1 MKKIYIL
8 GALFT
13 VLTAISGCSD
23 EFLKEK
29 QPYGKYNETQV
40 YGNFSSAEE
49 RVNYLYYAML
59 PSSNSGSGNGNKGIN
74 DYTSVGVNDPFEK
87 STLEYGGF
95 SDYVNPDMVL
105 DYTNITDYFYVINKS
120 LSPWGNIRDCND
132 IIQKLQASSAL
143 TEKQRNQLLGQAY
156 FWRAFRYW
164 SMVKLYGGVP
174 IIEVPQSPIVGD
186 TNGEDK
192 IVPRS
197 STKDCISF
205 ICNDLDKAA
214 SMLPARWENES
225 KDFGRITT
233 GAALALKG
241 KVLLFY
247 ASPLFNRSDDKA
259 RWQAAFDANKAA
271 LDSLKRGNFGLAYP
285 TTGGEHNGANWARM
299 FMNYEGSDNAGNT
312 EAVLITL
319 FNNHDNNTGNYHKW
333 NNWEHTIRPV
343 NTNGGG
349 GLHPTAEMVDMFPMA
364 DGSRPNPL
372 TYNKLK
378 FWMNRDPRFYRTF
391 AFPGEEWRFNENGA
405 QLSSDALSGIYP
417 YSKYPN
423 GSDYCLWSYTW
434 YDKAA
439 DQTDVTT
446 GSGAGYSPEKLNNRN
461 SAVYIRKRSDDSK
474 LEETPLYIYSISS
487 SSPKGFQRSAAPI
500 IFMRYAEVLLDYAEA
515 ACGIDNK
522 AAAIEALQEIR
533 KRVGYSEGNNN
544 YGLGTLSTREQIF
557 EAILYERQI
566 ELAYEGKAFDDARR
580 WMLFDGGAQPFAG
593 APSTF
598 TLTGFGG
605 NTCKYLGVKPLNGQ
619 RRHEIILYATQTAAE
634 NEASD
639 PLAALRPVNNKD
651 KTYGLDLTENIT
663 DAGLTDSNL
672 RVQNMCNFYE
682 QYLGRK
688 DVNCDGNDESK
699 SIYYRPE
706 YYFLGLKQ
714 SAMSTNPSL
723 LQNVGWHD
731 FSHGSDGTFD
741 PLAK

>member
-1 MKKIYIL
+1 
-8 GALFT
+8 
-13 VLTAISGCSD
+13 
-23 EFLKEK
+23 
-29 QPYGKYNETQV
+29 
-40 YGNFSSAEE
+40 
-49 RVNYLYYAML
+49 
-59 PSSNSGSGNGNKGIN
+59 
-74 DYTSVGVNDPFEK
+74 
-87 STLEYGGF
+87 
-95 SDYVNPDMVL
+95 
-105 DYTNITDYFYVINKS
+105 
-120 LSPWGNIRDCND
+120 
-132 IIQKLQASSAL
+132 
-143 TEKQRNQLLGQAY
+143 
-156 FWRAFRYW
+156 
-164 SMVKLYGGVP
+164 
-174 IIEVPQSPIVGD
+174 
-186 TNGEDK
+186 
-192 IVPRS
+192 
-197 STKDCISF
+197 
-205 ICNDLDKAA
+205 
-214 SMLPARWENES
+214 
-225 KDFGRITT
+225 
-233 GAALALKG
+233 
-241 KVLLFY
+241 
-247 ASPLFNRSDDKA
+247 
-259 RWQAAFDANKAA
+259 
-271 LDSLKRGNFGLAYP
+271 
-285 TTGGEHNGANWARM
+285 
-299 FMNYEGSDNAGNT
+299 
-312 EAVLITL
+312 
-319 FNNHDNNTGNYHKW
+319 
-333 NNWEHTIRPV
+333 
-343 NTNGGG
+343 
-349 GLHPTAEMVDMFPMA
+349 
-364 DGSRPNPL
+364 
-372 TYNKLK
+372 
-378 FWMNRDPRFYRTF
+378 
-391 AFPGEEWRFNENGA
+391 
-405 QLSSDALSGIYP
+405 
-417 YSKYPN
+417 
-423 GSDYCLWSYTW
+423 
-434 YDKAA
+434 
-439 DQTDVTT
+439 
-446 GSGAGYSPEKLNNRN
+446 
-461 SAVYIRKRSDDSK
+461 
-474 LEETPLYIYSISS
+474 
-487 SSPKGFQRSAAPI
+487 
-500 IFMRYAEVLLDYAEA
+500 MRYAEVLLDYAEA